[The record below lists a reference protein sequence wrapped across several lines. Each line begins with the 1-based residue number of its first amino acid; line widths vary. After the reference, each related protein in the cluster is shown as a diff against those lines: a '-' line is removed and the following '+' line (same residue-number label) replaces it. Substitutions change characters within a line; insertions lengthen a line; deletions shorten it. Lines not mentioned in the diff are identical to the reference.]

1 MTFAPLLRSLG
12 TRVLPILVVVD
23 VDPDWRA
30 PGGSG
35 VPYAGGISWRGL
47 REGVPNLLELTK
59 HLRDDF
65 GQPIRFT
72 WLVRSDE
79 QMAALSG
86 DTAFVATA
94 FESFWR
100 ERLAAGDEVG
110 WHPHLWR
117 FSERHRLWYQETRDI
132 DWMASCL
139 RDGHTALAR
148 HFRICAAKSGWT
160 FHTNDTM
167 RIFEELGVAADLSAL
182 PGMSYAGAIPRSN
195 LPLGCFDWDR
205 TPQEPYLP
213 NPADYQRP
221 AVRRGRSIVEIPNW
235 TFPTG
240 RIRNIRRA
248 LHGRPPRDF
257 ANLAKHPWLVGDG
270 FSRPPWSVPFVCY
283 FHPEELLGFS
293 RLFDASHV
301 LRNFEH
307 LFTACRARGMQARM
321 TVPSEIV
328 PDGGVR

>member
-1 MTFAPLLRSLG
+1 
-12 TRVLPILVVVD
+12 
-23 VDPDWRA
+23 
-30 PGGSG
+30 
-35 VPYAGGISWRGL
+35 
-47 REGVPNLLELTK
+47 
-59 HLRDDF
+59 
-65 GQPIRFT
+65 
-72 WLVRSDE
+72 
-79 QMAALSG
+79 MAALSG

-117 FSERHRLWYQETRDI
+117 YSERHRLWYQETRDI

-148 HFRICAAKSGWT
+148 HFRILTAKSGWT

-182 PGMSYAGAIPRSN
+182 PGMSYAAAIPGSD
-195 LPLGCFDWDR
+195 LPLGCFDWER

-257 ANLAKHPWLVGDG
+257 ANLAKHPWLVGNG

-293 RLFDASHV
+293 RVFDASHV
-301 LRNFEH
+301 LRNFDR
-307 LFTACRARGMQARM
+307 LFTECRARGMQARM